1 MRHANPFEPQCLD
14 QGYRAAQPIA
24 NIGRQRLDLGR
35 HRRVQDLDGPAIH
48 AEIDIEWSSASSKR
62 ASLRSRSAGSIENQ
76 HAARPLSDDELAALT
91 RLLKHGLD
99 NHRYPLSPRL
109 RPLKSI
115 LNKLQPQPV
124 REPLPPPKLYT
135 PPQAR
140 PSRRRPR

>member
-1 MRHANPFEPQCLD
+1 MRHANPFEPQCLN

-24 NIGRQRLDLGR
+24 NIGRQRLDLGG

-62 ASLRSRSAGSIENQ
+62 ASLRSRSAGSIEDQ

-91 RLLKHGLD
+91 RLLKQGP
-99 NHRYPLSPRL
+99 RQPPLPAL
-109 RPLKSI
+109 AALKSI

-140 PSRRRPR
+140 PSQRRPR